1 MPTSSDEILS
11 LREVVAQ
18 LTRRVYRLEQAARTA
33 GMKLEEEPPAVV
45 AQPAPPIAARPPV
58 VAPPPVQAPVFASVE
73 AESRGPGLEST
84 IGSQWLNRIGIA
96 AVLIGVSFFLKW
108 AFDNNWIGP
117 AGRIAI
123 GLLAGIGVVAWSER
137 FRSRGYVVFSY
148 SLKAVGIGVL
158 YLSLWGGFQLY
169 HLFPAG
175 VAFGAMVFVTA
186 ATAFLALQQDA
197 QILAAFALVGGFA
210 TPVLVSTGENHE
222 IALFS
227 YVALLNIA
235 AVALVAMR
243 PWRRL
248 LPGAFIGTLIL
259 YIGWYSNYY
268 TKDQLNP
275 TLAFASLFFA
285 IFAVGALVANIDEV
299 GAETSVS
306 RALVLMLPIFNAATY
321 FIQVY
326 IVLEPA
332 HHAAIA
338 WFALGLAAVFLGL
351 SRAASSE
358 HSEVERRDLRLLHVA
373 LAIGFITIAV
383 PLKLEAH
390 WVTIGWFVEAGALF
404 WVGRRSDSHLLRVL
418 ATIALTFGVIRLLFV
433 DNFVTTRL
441 VFNSR
446 FSTYVVAIAVLAL
459 VAIYGWGEDEADR
472 NIRGVAVV
480 AINVLALIALT
491 YEISDVFLREL
502 RTVQAGNTH
511 DYHTLIVAR
520 DFSYSALYMIYGAV
534 LMFVGFWKKSA
545 FFRWQALILIGLTI
559 GKVFIYDMSELER
572 VYRILSFIV
581 LGVLLLA
588 ISFAYQ
594 KGALKLPSETPDGG
608 AA

>member
-1 MPTSSDEILS
+1 MPPSSDEVLS
-11 LREVVAQ
+11 LRELVAQ
-18 LTRRVYRLEQAARTA
+18 LTRRVYRLEQALHDA
-33 GMKLEEEPPAVV
+33 GIELTKEAPAPVV
-45 AQPAPPIAARPPV
+45 QPAPPPSVP
-58 VAPPPVQAPVFASVE
+58 VAPSPMPPKPAPVAAS
-73 AESRGPGLEST
+73 AASHGPGLESQ

-123 GLLAGIGVVAWSER
+123 GLLAGVAVTVWSER
-137 FRSRGYVVFSY
+137 FRDRGYIVFSW

-175 VAFGAMVFVTA
+175 VAFGAMVIVTA
-186 ATAFLALQQDA
+186 ATAFMALSQDA
-197 QILAAFALVGGFA
+197 QVLAAFALIGGFV

-227 YVALLNIA
+227 YVALLDIA
-235 AVALVAMR
+235 ALALVVLR

-248 LPGAFIGTLIL
+248 LPGAFLGTLIL
-259 YIGWYSNYY
+259 YIGWYSSYY
-268 TKDQLNP
+268 TKDQINP
-275 TLAFASLFFA
+275 TLAFAALFFA
-285 IFAVGALVANIDEV
+285 IFTAGSLIGNA
-299 GAETSVS
+299 AEGHPDTSGS
-306 RALVLMLPIFNAATY
+306 RALVLLLPIVNAAAF
-321 FIQVY
+321 FIESY
-326 IVLEPA
+326 IVLDEVN
-332 HHAAIA
+332 HAAIA
-338 WFALGLAAVFLGL
+338 WFALALAAVYLAL
-351 SRAASSE
+351 SRAAAAG
-358 HSEVERRDLRLLHVA
+358 HSETERRDLRLLQTA

-404 WVGRRSDSHLLRVL
+404 WVGRRSDSQFLRIL
-418 ATIALTFGVIRLLFV
+418 ATVALTLGVVRLLVF

-446 FSTYVVAIAVLAL
+446 FSTYLVAIAVLAL
-459 VAIYGWGEDEADR
+459 LARYGWDEKADSDQT
-472 NIRGVAVV
+472 IRAVAVV

-491 YEISDVFLREL
+491 YEISDAFLREL
-502 RTVQAGNTH
+502 RTVPSGNYRN
-511 DYHTLIVAR
+511 YHTLIIAR
-520 DFSYSALYMIYGAV
+520 DFSYSALWMVYGAL
-534 LMFVGFWKKSA
+534 LMFVGFWRRSA
-545 FFRWQALILIGLTI
+545 FFRWQSLILIAMTI
-559 GKVFIYDMSELER
+559 AKVFIYDVSQLER

-594 KGALKLPSETPDGG
+594 RDWLKLSAKSARG